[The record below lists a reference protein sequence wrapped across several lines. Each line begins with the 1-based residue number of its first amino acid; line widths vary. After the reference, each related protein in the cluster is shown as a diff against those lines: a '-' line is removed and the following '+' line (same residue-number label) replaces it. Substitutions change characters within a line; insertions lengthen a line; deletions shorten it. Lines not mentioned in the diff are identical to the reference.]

1 MKLSGKKIVVVG
13 GAGFIG
19 SHIVDKLLKEDVK
32 EVLIYDNFLRGSREN
47 LTEAL
52 KDARVKIY
60 DVGGDIIRPTFCSLH
75 LKALTACSI
84 WRLFGSSSAM
94 NILAAPLT

>member
-1 MKLSGKKIVVVG
+1 MELSGKKIVVVG
-13 GAGFIG
+13 GAGLIG
-19 SHIVDKLLKEDVK
+19 SHTVDKLLNEDVK

-60 DVGGDIIRPTFCSLH
+60 DVGGDIMQTDIL
-75 LKALTACSI
+75 
-84 WRLFGSSSAM
+84 RLSGYCSAM
-94 NILAAPLT
+94 NILAARLT